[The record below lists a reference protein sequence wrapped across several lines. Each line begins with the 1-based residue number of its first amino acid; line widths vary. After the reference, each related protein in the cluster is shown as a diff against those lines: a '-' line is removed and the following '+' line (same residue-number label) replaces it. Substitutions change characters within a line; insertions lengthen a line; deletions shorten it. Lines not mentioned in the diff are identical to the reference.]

1 MNNTDIK
8 IRNAKSEDLNEIM
21 DIYRRARQF
30 MAGSGNPSQWG
41 GGYPSRSLLEQ
52 DISRSRLFVCESAE
66 ILGVFAFIIGEDP
79 TYLRIDGGA
88 WINDE
93 PYGTIHRIASSG
105 ASRNIVSICIDW
117 CSQYSSNLRC
127 DTHEDNKIMQHLLE
141 KNDFKRCGIIYLAN
155 GSPRIAYQRVQGN

>member
-1 MNNTDIK
+1 MKNAHIR
-8 IRNAKSEDLNEIM
+8 IRNAKSEDLDEIM
-21 DIYRRARQF
+21 EIYRRARLF
-30 MAGSGNPSQWG
+30 MAESGNPSQWG
-41 GGYPSRSLLEQ
+41 GEYPSRNLLEQ
-52 DISRSRLFVCESAE
+52 DILHSRLFVCEKEE

-79 TYLRIDGGA
+79 TYLKIDGK
-88 WINDE
+88 WLNDE

-105 ASRNIVSICIDW
+105 ASRNITSICIDW

-155 GSPRIAYQRVQGN
+155 GSPRIAYQRVQGY